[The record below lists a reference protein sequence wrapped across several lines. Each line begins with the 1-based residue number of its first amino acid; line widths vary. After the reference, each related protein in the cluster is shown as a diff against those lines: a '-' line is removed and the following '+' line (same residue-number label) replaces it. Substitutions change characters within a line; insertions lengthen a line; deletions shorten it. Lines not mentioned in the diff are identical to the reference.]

1 MGRRFS
7 HGVFRGF
14 NEIGMSK
21 YQNSTDLQVKI
32 YHLRYGVG
40 LLPLIDYISDGLA
53 QFLSHDNRVGH
64 LADQAETL
72 T

>member
-7 HGVFRGF
+7 HGGFRGLK
-14 NEIGMSK
+14 EIGMSK
-21 YQNSTDLQVKI
+21 YQNSTGLQVKI

-40 LLPLIDYISDGLA
+40 LLLLIEYISDGPDG
-53 QFLSHDNRVGH
+53 FSPDNHAGR
-64 LADQAETL
+64 LTDQAETL

>member
-1 MGRRFS
+1 
-7 HGVFRGF
+7 
-14 NEIGMSK
+14 MSK
-21 YQNSTDLQVKI
+21 YQNSTDLQIKI

-40 LLPLIDYISDGLA
+40 LLLLIEYISDGPDG
-53 QFLSHDNRVGH
+53 FSPDNRAGH